1 MVCGIYLIPRIS
13 INPLPDEKKVRHENM
28 EELLKIE
35 DLSVVFRTGG
45 ATAKAVNHLN
55 LIVNKGEAVGLVG
68 ESGAGKTTTALAVL
82 KLLQKQVGYYT
93 GGDIIFDGESVLKKS
108 EKEMTH
114 IRGNR
119 VAMIFQNPLTS
130 LNPTFTV
137 GHQIEMVL
145 RKHRNMTKKQA
156 MEEAGR
162 LLNMVGIAEYRLK
175 DYPHQFSG
183 GMRQRVGIAAA
194 LACSPELLIA
204 DEPTTALDV
213 TIQAQILELMKQLQK
228 EYKTSLIM
236 ITHNLGIIAELC
248 QKVAIMYGGEI
259 IEYGTVK
266 EVFTNPQHPYT
277 IGLLNAI
284 PTLNS
289 TQERLNGI
297 PGNVA
302 NSHDLP
308 AGCKFHPRCGECL
321 ETCKG
326 AHPPMIRLDDNH
338 YAACWAREEQP

>member
-1 MVCGIYLIPRIS
+1 
-13 INPLPDEKKVRHENM
+13 M
-28 EELLKIE
+28 EELLQIK
-35 DLSVVFRTGG
+35 DLSVEFRTGD
-45 ATAKAVNHLN
+45 ATARAVNHMN
-55 LIVNKGEAVGLVG
+55 LTIRKGEAVGLVG
-68 ESGAGKTTTALAVL
+68 ESGAGKTTTALAIL
-82 KLLQKQVGYYT
+82 KLLQKDVGYYT
-93 GGDIIFDGESVLKKS
+93 GGDILFDGESVLKKS

-119 VAMIFQNPLTS
+119 IAMIFQNPLTS

-137 GHQIEMVL
+137 GNQIAMVL
-145 RKHRNMTKKQA
+145 KKHKKLNNKEAMKQA
-156 MEEAGR
+156 GE
-162 LLNMVGIAEYRLK
+162 LLRMVGIAEYRLK

-213 TIQAQILELMKQLQK
+213 TIQAQILELMKQLQQQ
-228 EYKTSLIM
+228 YDTSLIM

-259 IEYGTVK
+259 IEYGTVR

-277 IGLLNAI
+277 VGLLNAI
-284 PTLNS
+284 PTLTS
-289 TQERLNGI
+289 EQERLANI

-302 NSHDLP
+302 NSRNLP
-308 AGCKFHPRCGECL
+308 GGCKFHPRCDFCTERCRKEGP
-321 ETCKG
+321 
-326 AHPPMIRLDDNH
+326 HMIQINPDH
-338 YAACWAREEQP
+338 AVACWIREVAHEE